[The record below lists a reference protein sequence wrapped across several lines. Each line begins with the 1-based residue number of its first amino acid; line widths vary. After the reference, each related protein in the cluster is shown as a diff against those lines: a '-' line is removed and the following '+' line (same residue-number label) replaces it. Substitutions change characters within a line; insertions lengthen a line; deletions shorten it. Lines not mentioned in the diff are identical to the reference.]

1 MKTLLIHPKD
11 KTTDFLIESY
21 EEQNY
26 TILTTNYSNSGFKV
40 LIKEHDRIIMMGHGH
55 EFGLLGH
62 NKLMVTSQHVY
73 LLREKPGSVYI
84 WCNADKFVRKYALK
98 GFATGM
104 IISEIEEANLYCIDG
119 TEDQI
124 AESNKLFALAIRL
137 SIMLPAKEMKEKIFD
152 IYNAE
157 ENPIVYYNRQNLFVF
172 E

>member
-21 EEQNY
+21 QGLDY

-40 LIKEHDRIIMMGHGH
+40 LINEHDRIIMMGHGH

-62 NKLMVTSQHVY
+62 DKLMITSQHVY
-73 LLREKPGSVYI
+73 LLRNKPGSIYI

-104 IISEIEEANLYCIDG
+104 IISEPDEANLYCIQATDK
-119 TEDQI
+119 EIQ
-124 AESNKLFALAIRL
+124 ESNKLFALAVKE
-137 SIMLPAKEMKEKIFD
+137 SIMFPPQEMRKKMLEVYQLD
-152 IYNAE
+152 
-157 ENPIVYYNRQNLFVF
+157 NPIVYYNRQNFFVF